1 MVQNCFTLKSQ
12 FLFNV
17 HTVNCMQYSERICC
31 NSTIKLDRSL
41 PQVRHA
47 FLRGAGTR
55 DKPLGT
61 SAWAANPVAVT
72 Q

>member
-1 MVQNCFTLKSQ
+1 MVQNCFTLKSY
-12 FLFNV
+12 FIFNV
-17 HTVNCMQYSERICC
+17 QTVNCMQYSEQISC

-41 PQVRHA
+41 PRVRHA
-47 FLRGAGTR
+47 LLRGAGTR

-61 SAWAANPVAVT
+61 SAWVVNPIAVT